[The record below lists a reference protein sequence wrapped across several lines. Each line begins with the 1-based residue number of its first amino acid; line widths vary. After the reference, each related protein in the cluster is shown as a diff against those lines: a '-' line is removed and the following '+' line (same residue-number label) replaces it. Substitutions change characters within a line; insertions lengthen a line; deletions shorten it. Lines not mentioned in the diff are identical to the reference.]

1 MAINRFGLHCFIS
14 SARSHRQFIIDDIHI
29 KSLVKYT
36 HTIKPYDFLIF
47 AVPVTLIN
55 VQSMIID
62 FEVNM
67 ADIVQGNRIVSKK
80 PLPELPEIWHGK
92 PFVEIVFNLTH
103 GSLVQKSRPRMDEKR
118 ANRRIFAIERY
129 DAQMYE
135 GGECFDL

>member
-55 VQSMIID
+55 VQSMI
-62 FEVNM
+62 
-67 ADIVQGNRIVSKK
+67 QGHPGQSV
-80 PLPELPEIWHGK
+80 
-92 PFVEIVFNLTH
+92 LT
-103 GSLVQKSRPRMDEKR
+103 SNQYLDK
-118 ANRRIFAIERY
+118 F
-129 DAQMYE
+129 
-135 GGECFDL
+135 